1 MTATPS
7 ASRRWWERWRRRRAP
22 VPGNL
27 VEDAADDIRDPDNL
41 VELAGLERMI
51 RRSDG
56 FRIAFAVA
64 NHPALQERLADVA
77 RRDLPDVMI
86 TDLTVGPHDAG
97 RIVAAIEDAAQP
109 PVHALFVRGLGELG
123 SARARARVVTEL
135 NLNRD
140 HLWREVPVPVVLW
153 APDFAVREFAQ
164 HATDLWSGR
173 SGVYRF
179 RPEGGDI
186 AETATEVASGIS
198 WGHTPEERREREM
211 LLRELLEEL
220 DETGDDPAARVR
232 LLTALGDAAG
242 MQDRY
247 TEAQQR
253 YQQALPTYREI
264 GDRLGEAN
272 TLLSLGD
279 TARMQNR
286 YAEAEQLYQQALPT
300 YREIGSRVGEANT
313 LRSLADTALAQ
324 DRYAEAEQLNQ
335 QALPTYREIGDRLGE
350 ANTLLSLGDTARM
363 QNRYAEAEQR
373 YQHALSTYR
382 EIGDRLGEANTLKSL
397 ADTALAQDRYAEAEQ
412 RYQQALCTYREI
424 GSRFGEA
431 NTLKSLADTALA
443 QDRYAEAEQ
452 LNQQALATYRE
463 IGSRAG
469 EADTLLG
476 LGRALLL
483 TDAASAAGTLEDAAR
498 IYRLVGLSDRAE
510 EAERLAAGADT
521 ED

>member
-7 ASRRWWERWRRRRAP
+7 AFRRWWERWRRRRVP
-22 VPGNL
+22 MPGNL
-27 VEDAADDIRDPDNL
+27 VEDAADDIRNPDNL

-247 TEAQQR
+247 TEAQQL

-264 GDRLGEAN
+264 RDRLGEAN

-286 YAEAEQLYQQALPT
+286 YAEAEQLNQQALPT
-300 YREIGSRVGEANT
+300 YREIGSRVGGANT
-313 LRSLADTALAQ
+313 LKA
-324 DRYAEAEQLNQ
+324 
-335 QALPTYREIGDRLGE
+335 
-350 ANTLLSLGDTARM
+350 LGDTARM